1 MPFVNLIFLFCL
13 TCFFRSWRTRH
24 TRCALL
30 TGVQTCALPIC
41 LGDGGVEEGSQAHP
55 ENRFAEHFTSSHAS
69 AGPPSEA
76 AAEFV
81 LVHPTGSE
89 STPCPWRTRD
99 ARLDSATLDQLSEA
113 RSEEHTSELQSLMRI
128 SYAVFCLKKKK
139 QYSIR
144 STLRYNKH
152 K

>member
-113 RSEEHTSELQSLMRI
+113 VNPPNSPMAWHHGRVRRDSFPAGELGRASCRERGGR
-128 SYAVFCLKKKK
+128 KG
-139 QYSIR
+139 
-144 STLRYNKH
+144 
-152 K
+152 